1 MMHAV
6 CCEDVQNRLDEF
18 HDDELGVEERVAIQG
33 HLRDCV
39 TCALVAAELAELRDS
54 LREAAMGLPDRSAPE
69 AEQLTHGVV
78 ERVRVEAEQSWTVE
92 LRALFQDMHLVWAA
106 LGATTATL
114 VCLLGSLSVFH
125 ATSQE
130 RPDSLAG
137 LISFLA
143 SPGSNENP
151 VRLDSRMRAPR
162 WRTDGEGLPL
172 SAIPGDDGVLALS
185 AVVTREGRV
194 QTLELLSTDRAL
206 GVKVRPDVLLAM
218 LQAAYQVEFEP
229 AQTAST
235 GDPIAVSMVWLLAN
249 TTVKGVPSDD
259 LVLVQRPPSGGGMGP
274 SPVAEK
280 PVSPPP
286 AAPTAPRPVT
296 DDMLLL

>member
-18 HDDELGVEERVAIQG
+18 HDDELTVDERVAIQG

-39 TCALVAAELAELRDS
+39 TCALAAAELDEVRDS

-69 AEQLTHGVV
+69 AECLSQGVV
-78 ERVRVEAEQSWTVE
+78 ERVRVEAQLSWAAA
-92 LRALFQDMHLVWAA
+92 LRTLFQDMHLVWAA
-106 LGATTATL
+106 LGATAATL

-130 RPDSLAG
+130 RPGSLAD

-143 SPGSNENP
+143 NPGSNENP
-151 VRLDSRMRAPR
+151 VRLDSWMRAPR
-162 WRTDGEGLPL
+162 WRADGAGLPL
-172 SAIPGDDGVLALS
+172 SAMPGDDAVLALS

-194 QTLELLSTDRAL
+194 QNLELLSTDRAA

-218 LQAAYQVEFEP
+218 LQAAYRVEFEP
-229 AQTAST
+229 AKVAST
-235 GDPIAVSMVWLLAN
+235 GDPIAVSMVWLLAS
-249 TTVKGVPSDD
+249 TTVKGVPSDE
-259 LVLVQRPPSGGGMGP
+259 LVIVRRPADGDMTGP
-274 SPVAEK
+274 HLSAQPA
-280 PVSPPP
+280 P
-286 AAPTAPRPVT
+286 AASAPPRPVT
-296 DDMLLL
+296 DESLLL